1 MNISKDD
8 LRDMSL
14 SPEILLILGH
24 LLDRIESLETKDKPK
39 RKTFQ
44 KPTKEEVG
52 EYMLSKGSFDAIGEA
67 ERFYNFYESNG
78 WKVGKNKMVNWRSSA
93 AGWLS
98 RQNKNQPSLPMG
110 QPTAKQKVRAELQ
123 NITDTSWWNS

>member
-1 MNISKDD
+1 MN
-8 LRDMSL
+8 LA
-14 SPEILLILGH
+14 PEMILIIGNLM
-24 LLDRIESLETKDKPK
+24 DRLESLELKAKSK

-44 KPTKEEVG
+44 KPTKEEIG

-110 QPTAKQKVRAELQ
+110 QPSQKQAVRTALRDI
-123 NITDTSWWNS
+123 NGTDW